1 MRCTEFET
9 LLSDALDQMLTG
21 AKLESFQSHRRAC
34 PACRSMFAE
43 AEAGQRWLKSLEEVK
58 PPVNLVHNI
67 LAGTTGIDAARLRT
81 VPSAALS
88 RPSLMERISARADTF
103 LSPVLGVMRQPRFAM
118 SFGMAFF
125 SLSIAMSVAG
135 VKPSDLKQVDLR
147 PSALKRTYYTT
158 TAKVVKYYENIR
170 FVYEIESRVR
180 EFKRVTTPAEPA
192 PRREKEKNHKND
204 TSGQPEQR
212 QERNYSR
219 EENQP
224 VLASS
229 VDDPTVLTVTTYRRF
244 V

>member
-1 MRCTEFET
+1 MQCTEFET

-67 LAGTTGIDAARLRT
+67 LAGTTGIDAARLT